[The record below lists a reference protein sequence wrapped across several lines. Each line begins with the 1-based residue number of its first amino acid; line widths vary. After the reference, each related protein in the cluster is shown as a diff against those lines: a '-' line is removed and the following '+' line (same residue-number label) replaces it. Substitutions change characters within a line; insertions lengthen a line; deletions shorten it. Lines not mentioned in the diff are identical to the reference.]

1 MQNQPIGDL
10 SNELHTERGTA
21 HKVSMLEEKL
31 RRADEVLRE
40 SAFEIKSLREER
52 DKLKL
57 DYDRCKL

>member
-1 MQNQPIGDL
+1 
-10 SNELHTERGTA
+10 
-21 HKVSMLEEKL
+21 MLEEKL

-57 DYDRCKL
+57 DFDRCKLQLE